1 MKEDT
6 YPLETHE
13 LVYNVVKDAL
23 NTQFQSLD
31 RLNTIQ
37 YKSKCYHWICWCDNW
52 NVVKYFTL

>member
-37 YKSKCYHWICWCDNW
+37 KQVLSLDLL
-52 NVVKYFTL
+52 V